1 MLVIDDFEID
11 TVEIRKGGVKVSILL
26 KDGRVD
32 FSSNDLA
39 ISDVARDVEKTT
51 ELEVFWETI
60 AAGLRKKIAELNTE
74 KERILSFWR
83 RYVKWWLRGR
93 GEKDTLEGRQD
104 GLILLFS
111 KKTPEKER
119 RINAMFAYGGYLEEI
134 EKRKLSVDETNRILE
149 WAKSGNG
156 NEEQL
161 VQSISK
167 FLNFYN
173 EMMTY
178 SKGEE
183 GIWYEDLIEFE
194 LKLKEVQ
201 DIAEAFANAYRQK
214 AVLLASVVSGRRS
227 LGAMKEE
234 LLRFVMDNGSE
245 NKITNNK
252 EVPK

>member
-1 MLVIDDFEID
+1 MLVIDDFEIES
-11 TVEIRKGGVKVSILL
+11 VEIARGGIKVSLLL
-26 KDGRVD
+26 KDGRVE
-32 FSSNDLA
+32 FSSADLA
-39 ISDVARDVEKTT
+39 ITDIARDVEKTT

-60 AAGLRKKIAELNTE
+60 ASGLRRKIAELSME

-83 RYVKWWLRGR
+83 RYVKWWLKGR

-111 KKTPEKER
+111 RQTTERER
-119 RINAMFAYGGYLEEI
+119 RVNAMFAYSGYLEEI
-134 EKRKLSVDETNRILE
+134 EKRKLSVDEVNSILA

-156 NEEQL
+156 GGREAQG
-161 VQSISK
+161 ISA

-173 EMMTY
+173 EMLSY
-178 SKGEE
+178 SVGEKGV
-183 GIWYEDLIEFE
+183 WYEDLVEFE

-214 AVLLASVVSGRRS
+214 AVLLASVVSGRKS

-234 LLRFVMDNGSE
+234 LIRFMMDENNG
-245 NKITNNK
+245 NKINR
-252 EVPK
+252 EVTK